1 MENIEVKDFLADIKI
16 HNFNE
21 EMSLYEC
28 AVETCLLA
36 EANWTYILEST
47 AFDEF
52 TSYEKA
58 INRGEIVED
67 ALKEA
72 DENNKSNLKAKA
84 VESFKKIASYLYGLY
99 VKFIK
104 ALGDLLTR
112 NQFLIAKDAE
122 EREAEGLKKLEG
134 ASVSGA
140 MLKSK
145 DTIDVIERGY
155 DAAALMIED
164 LTEPEENFGDKLRGA
179 IIGSGP
185 VKSEEFR
192 QSLVDVLLENK
203 EWSITADLLKSA
215 QASVEYF
222 KIQKA
227 AAKSLYE
234 RSKTAINNVIR
245 NVDAFNKTVDAKKGE
260 TSVAVVQQAHAGL
273 GILAK
278 ANGIILQALTTDYT
292 TALKVLLKCYNA
304 AGKKDK
310 SVEADAKVVQD
321 SANTFISESIESI
334 FGSLDYA

>member
-1 MENIEVKDFLADIKI
+1 MENTEVKDFLADIKI

-104 ALGDLLTR
+104 ALGDLLTK

-134 ASVSGA
+134 ASISGA

-273 GILAK
+273 GILA
-278 ANGIILQALTTDYT
+278 
-292 TALKVLLKCYNA
+292 
-304 AGKKDK
+304 
-310 SVEADAKVVQD
+310 
-321 SANTFISESIESI
+321 
-334 FGSLDYA
+334 